1 MAYLFDTDAISEILR
16 KQPLPGYL
24 QWLRSI
30 AREDQYT
37 SSIVIAELYKGAF
50 RSPKRDSL
58 LEKIETRIL
67 PRLTILPFDR
77 FTAKIYGEMQARLE
91 KQGNT
96 LAHADL
102 QIASTAIQHDLELVT
117 GNIRHFSR
125 VDSLKINPILDN
137 ARRSRGE

>member
-30 AREDQYT
+30 SREDHYT
-37 SSIVIAELYKGAF
+37 SSIVVAELYKGAF
-50 RSPKRDSL
+50 CSPKCDSR

-67 PRLTILPFDR
+67 PQLTILPFDR
-77 FTAKIYGEMQARLE
+77 FTAKIYGEMQ
-91 KQGNT
+91 KQGNI
-96 LAHADL
+96 LAHAAL
-102 QIASTAIQHDLELVT
+102 QIASTAIQHNLELVT

-125 VDSLKINPILDN
+125 VDSLRINPVLAN
-137 ARRSRGE
+137 ARQPHDR

>member
-37 SSIVIAELYKGAF
+37 GSIAIAELYKGAF
-50 RSPKRDSL
+50 RSPKRDSF

-67 PRLTILPFDR
+67 PQLTILPFDR
-77 FTAKIYGEMQARLE
+77 SGAKIYGEIQARLE
-91 KQGNT
+91 KQGT
-96 LAHADL
+96 ILAHADL

-125 VDSLKINPILDN
+125 VDSLRINHALAN
-137 ARRSRGE
+137 ARRSRER